1 VRKGWPRILI
11 LNRRG
16 ADARRDRLLD
26 ETELSPRAGFD
37 RDEYPPAAGRGRG
50 PRGLT
55 RGIDPIG

>member
-37 RDEYPPAAGRGRG
+37 RDEYPPLPAVAAGRAG
-50 PRGLT
+50 
-55 RGIDPIG
+55 